1 MFEKVLR
8 NDMNV
13 GTLYLAH
20 GVVTI
25 SFHCHPRE
33 LVKLTNKDKS
43 MLIFMISMFLLFLKQ
58 QISVHQLILPVY
70 TTRFGGLAWLVQL
83 IQLHVMLL
91 ILISCILMGHKRPL
105 IRINVVIMLCSCE
118 KQYLKDMNSYCIYW
132 ENQQDK

>member
-43 MLIFMISMFLLFLKQ
+43 MLIFMISMFLLFLKLE
-58 QISVHQLILPVY
+58 ISVHQLMLPVY
-70 TTRFGGLAWLVQL
+70 VTHFGGLAWLV
-83 IQLHVMLL
+83 
-91 ILISCILMGHKRPL
+91 
-105 IRINVVIMLCSCE
+105 
-118 KQYLKDMNSYCIYW
+118 
-132 ENQQDK
+132 